1 MVASGY
7 QVSFHPVWQPTHLTT
22 RHSGSGSYLL
32 RPAAV
37 KLSVSW
43 ARFREKV
50 PNKEAASWQHRAP
63 DFKDVFDLMNNIS
76 TQFEDKRKRGPTG
89 LINRY
94 FRQSCEQLKAHD
106 TLLSIL
112 PEGSEYVSLFTGV
125 LKSIIK
131 VSELIGGMYLDTRKL
146 IPLRLLVT
154 MKKYVLRSHVHGQ
167 KLQKKS
173 RW

>member
-1 MVASGY
+1 
-7 QVSFHPVWQPTHLTT
+7 
-22 RHSGSGSYLL
+22 
-32 RPAAV
+32 V

-50 PNKEAASWQHRAP
+50 PNKEKASWQHRAP

-76 TQFEDKRKRGPTG
+76 TQFEDKRNRGPTG
-89 LINRY
+89 LINKY
-94 FRQSCEQLKAHD
+94 FRQSCEKLKAHD
-106 TLLSIL
+106 NLLSIL

-131 VSELIGGMYLDTRKL
+131 VSELICGMYLDTRKL

-154 MKKYVLRSHVHGQ
+154 MKKYVLRSHGHGRR
-167 KLQKKS
+167 LPRKS
-173 RW
+173 PW

>member
-1 MVASGY
+1 M
-7 QVSFHPVWQPTHLTT
+7 
-22 RHSGSGSYLL
+22 
-32 RPAAV
+32 

-76 TQFEDKRKRGPTG
+76 TEFEDKRKRGPTG

-94 FRQSCEQLKAHD
+94 FRESCEQLKAHD

-146 IPLRLLVT
+146 IPLRLLVI